1 MTMNSDKIDKTVT
14 DNYKHGDLL
23 RAIVDAIARLGKS
36 IEEVTID
43 DLAAVDEFHIGGQAA
58 TERLLNQIS
67 LSEGDHVLD
76 VGCGLGGAAR
86 FVASRYGSR
95 VTGIDL
101 TQEYIEVGKTL
112 SGWVAMSNSVALQ
125 QGSALAMPFEDASF
139 DAGYM
144 LHVGMN
150 IEDKAALFSEVFRV
164 LRPGAF
170 FCVYDVM
177 RCNEGDLAYPVPW
190 ATERGMCALATPE
203 DYRQALVCAGF
214 EVGEANNR
222 RGIALAFFEQMR
234 EKMQVNDGPAPLG
247 IHILMRDD
255 AAIRIRNMIDNIAA
269 GFIAPVEII
278 AYKKQ

>member
-1 MTMNSDKIDKTVT
+1 MNNDKAVS
-14 DNYKHGDLL
+14 DNYRHSDLL
-23 RAIVDAIARLGKS
+23 GAITDAIAQLGRS
-36 IEEVTID
+36 IDDVTID
-43 DLAAVDEFHIGGQAA
+43 DLAPVDEFHIGGQAA
-58 TERLLNQIS
+58 TESLLDRIS
-67 LSEGDHVLD
+67 LSDREHILD

-101 TQEYIEVGKTL
+101 TEEYIEVGRTL
-112 SGWVAMSNSVALQ
+112 SAWVGLENRVALQ

-150 IEDKAALFSEVFRV
+150 IEDKEALFGEIFRV
-164 LRPGAF
+164 LRPGTF

-177 RCNEGDLAYPVPW
+177 RCKEDELAYPVPW
-190 ATERGMCALATPE
+190 ATEGGMCALATPD
-203 DYRQALVCAGF
+203 DYRQALMSAGF
-214 EVGEANNR
+214 EAGGANSR
-222 RGIALAFFEQMR
+222 REVALAFFEQMR
-234 EKMQVNDGPAPLG
+234 EKMQSSSGPIQMG

-255 AAIRIRNMIDNIAA
+255 AAIRISNMIENIAA
-269 GFIAPVEII
+269 GIIAPVEII